1 MSHEKKTR
9 ILSIESRLLKNRGS
23 LLSWFM
29 LNNPYITWSSI
40 FHPPTNPPLNNQGFS
55 IFMTHMAI
63 THRIHVWYIYL
74 HEWLI
79 LMVFMYIGKYTNP
92 MGIFFVFFCEI
103 CFTQIHGKTPPALAI
118 VTLKPLEGP
127 KTWTAVIFHKWWHGS
142 WKLLKLTNRTWIHG
156 WLEVFFLFPFGARPV
171 FRCELLVLGRLFVE
185 IKKKTEK
192 TDGFETILNKHYIFN
207 CEVSSW
213 KHTKTILLKHSWFQT
228 S

>member
-1 MSHEKKTR
+1 MPDVRSPQNPNMSHEKKPR

-23 LLSWFM
+23 LLSWLM

-92 MGIFFVFFCEI
+92 MGIFFVFFVRFVSPKSTGKPPPPWQSLHSNLWKVLKHERQSS
-103 CFTQIHGKTPPALAI
+103 FTSDDMG
-118 VTLKPLEGP
+118 VEN
-127 KTWTAVIFHKWWHGS
+127 S
-142 WKLLKLTNRTWIHG
+142 LKLTNRT
-156 WLEVFFLFPFGARPV
+156 
-171 FRCELLVLGRLFVE
+171 
-185 IKKKTEK
+185 
-192 TDGFETILNKHYIFN
+192 
-207 CEVSSW
+207 
-213 KHTKTILLKHSWFQT
+213 
-228 S
+228 